1 MIEALIC
8 VHASM
13 DYNDWKCC
21 FAGISECLCLQSTYR
36 LAVDVVLR
44 SVGCSHDPT
53 RGECC
58 KCGVYCCDCALIQ
71 PRVCCGAARQTRC
84 IAGPGP
90 QGFMNKPACALY
102 FVSCMPKCGCCV
114 PPRKSPALA
123 SIFVANQAMYD
134 SAPALPPSIAA
145 KMTMKLKW

>member
-8 VHASM
+8 VHTSM

-21 FAGISECLCLQSTYR
+21 FAGVSECLCLQSTYR

-84 IAGPGP
+84 MRGAG
-90 QGFMNKPACALY
+90 
-102 FVSCMPKCGCCV
+102 ST
-114 PPRKSPALA
+114 R
-123 SIFVANQAMYD
+123 IHEQAGVRPVLCELH
-134 SAPALPPSIAA
+134 AQVRLLRAAA
-145 KMTMKLKW
+145 KEPGLGEHLCGKPSHV